1 MVWLVRVPDTP
12 GTELRWVQ
20 VTATGGVHGEG
31 SMSSFAAA
39 WRASP
44 VRAPV
49 VALLPVSDALVTTVS
64 APVRNARQLQQALP
78 FLIEENLATDI
89 DLMQV
94 VAGPVMAGGRL
105 QVIAVMRERIARA
118 LAAFQAEGID
128 PDVLTIDALLLPLPA
143 SGALLYLNGAGSLL
157 ASTDG
162 AVLGL
167 HEEDAGVVLSTLSP
181 AADGEL
187 EVRVASDA
195 SVLPARAF
203 EAAPPPCCGRV
214 SLDETPVDL
223 LSLLASGK
231 FSARLQRAAN
241 LRQGVFANTTGRT
254 LDVGFDWHPLAWM
267 AALWAVVALGYQLA
281 VGIAHGRAADAVRSE
296 SVALYRQLFPGASQ
310 VPDPR
315 RQMQGRISAVA
326 GGGNAFARLVAE
338 ASAVVAELDGGTG
351 RYTTRSLGWEQAQG
365 QLRLDVVAR
374 SLEDVEQLRQRLEA
388 RGLRVEVGAG
398 VSQDGGYRARINLSV
413 GA

>member
-20 VTATGGVHGEG
+20 VTATGAVHGDG
-31 SMSSFAAA
+31 LMSSFAAA
-39 WRASP
+39 LHASP
-44 VRAPV
+44 VRGPV
-49 VALLPVSDALVTTVS
+49 VVLLPVSDALITTVS

-89 DLMQV
+89 DQMQV
-94 VAGPVMAGGRL
+94 VAGPVMIGGRL
-105 QVIAVMRERIARA
+105 QVIAVSRERIAGV
-118 LAAFQAEGID
+118 LAAFQADGIE
-128 PDVLTIDALLLPLPA
+128 PDVLTVDGLLLPLPA
-143 SGALLYLNGAGSLL
+143 SGALLYLDGINSLL
-157 ASTDG
+157 ASAGG

-167 HEEDAGVVLSTLSP
+167 HEADAGIVLSALP
-181 AADGEL
+181 AAADGEL
-187 EVRVASDA
+187 DIRVASDA
-195 SVLPARAF
+195 SVLSARAF
-203 EAAPPPCCGRV
+203 EAAPPPCCDRV
-214 SLDETPVDL
+214 LLDETPVEL

-231 FSARLQRAAN
+231 FSTRLLRVPN
-241 LRQGVFANTTGRT
+241 LRQGVFAKKTGRT
-254 LDVGFDWHPLAWM
+254 LDVGFDWQPLAWI
-267 AALWAVVALGYQLA
+267 AALWAVVALGYHLA
-281 VGIAHGRAADAVRSE
+281 VGIAHGRAADAVRTE
-296 SVALYRQLFPGASQ
+296 SVALYRQLFPGESQ

-326 GGGNAFARLVAE
+326 GGGNAFAQLVAE
-338 ASAVVAELDGGTG
+338 TSAVVAELDGGTG

-374 SLEDVEQLRQRLEA
+374 SLEDIEQLRQRLEA

-398 VSQDGGYRARINLSV
+398 VSQEGGYRARINLSV